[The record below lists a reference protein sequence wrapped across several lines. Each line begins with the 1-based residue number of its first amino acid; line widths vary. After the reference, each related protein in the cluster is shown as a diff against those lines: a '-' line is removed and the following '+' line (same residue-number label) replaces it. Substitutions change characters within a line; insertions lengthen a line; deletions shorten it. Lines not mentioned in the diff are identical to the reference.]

1 MAGRE
6 EHDMKKVLITGGNG
20 NLGHLV
26 AQRLAAGGVE
36 IVRFDLPG
44 TEKDGPGAE
53 VTGDIRD
60 AALMREV
67 FDVHQPDAIIHLAS
81 LLSGSSEADLDATWE
96 INATASF
103 NLMRLAQDRQL
114 PGPFV
119 FASTIGTYGPNAVDP
134 LPEDTEQWPDG
145 FYGATKVAVERMG
158 VYFKA
163 NHGLDFRCLRLP
175 LVFSPFAPTSAV
187 TAYPSHAFKA
197 AAEGRPFTFPVSRD
211 TGMSTMFLNDVVR
224 SIAEIALA
232 DGYRLTMHAYNL
244 HSFFASAGDVED
256 AIKSRWQGFQCT
268 YDPHPVLDARMRE
281 KPKVIIDESAAR
293 DWDWAPEY
301 DFQKSAEAMFALF
314 GLSER
319 ASS

>member
-44 TEKDGPGAE
+44 TKKDGPGAE

-60 AALMREV
+60 AAFMREV
-67 FDVHQPDAIIHLAS
+67 FDAHQPDAIIHLAS

-119 FASTIGTYGPNAVDP
+119 FASTIGTYGPNAIDP